1 MGKKLNKYR
10 IKQRL
15 ERAFVVASG
24 IPALAAVATLVI
36 MIVVANVY
44 AGALRDSGFSS
55 GCSTDCPDR
64 GSRDIFQ
71 CTAGLWFCTG
81 RCRQIHDLFFRD
93 EIGASRLYRI

>member
-44 AGALRDSGFSS
+44 AGALRDYGFAQGDVGKSMTYFS
-55 GCSTDCPDR
+55 ETRSALRGCIGYDWKPRSWKWACPVMKN
-64 GSRDIFQ
+64 
-71 CTAGLWFCTG
+71 L
-81 RCRQIHDLFFRD
+81 
-93 EIGASRLYRI
+93 